1 MYYVL
6 WELIQ
11 TNPYVPKKVKNVI
24 TIPKPSHE
32 WDKQDKRKHN

>member
-1 MYYVL
+1 MFF
-6 WELIQ
+6 ENSFKQ
-11 TNPYVPKKVKNVI
+11 TLMCQKKVKNVI